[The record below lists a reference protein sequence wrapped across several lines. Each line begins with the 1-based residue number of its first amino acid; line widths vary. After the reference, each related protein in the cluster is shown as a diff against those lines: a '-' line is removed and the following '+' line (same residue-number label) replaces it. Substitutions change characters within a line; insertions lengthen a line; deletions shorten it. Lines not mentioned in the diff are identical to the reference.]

1 METLKIDLK
10 TAVELYEEA
19 PALLKKVLICT
30 FGNRLSGNI
39 MDRVKTFEDA
49 YTEADNK
56 TRQEFDRQMH
66 PDLSDDT
73 VAHIKMV
80 LIAKVL
86 RGKWEPDF
94 NNLNEKKW
102 YPWFKFSAG
111 SGFDFSISTYGYDL
125 TFTSVGSRLC
135 FPTKEMCDYFGTQFI
150 EIIRPSL

>member
-10 TAVELYEEA
+10 TAVELNKEA
-19 PALLKKVLICT
+19 PAWFKKVLNGT

-39 MDRVKTFEDA
+39 MDCVKTFEDA
-49 YTEADNK
+49 YAEADNE
-56 TRQEFDRQMH
+56 TRREFDRQMH
-66 PDLSDDT
+66 HDLSDDT
-73 VAHIKMV
+73 IARIKMV

-94 NNLNEKKW
+94 NNPNEKKW

-111 SGFDFSISTYGYDL
+111 SGFGFSNSDYNYDNTHTY
-125 TFTSVGSRLC
+125 VGSRLC
-135 FPTKEMCDYFGTQFI
+135 FPTKEMSDYFGTQFI